1 MPETYTSIG
10 GTMSTETA
18 DKPAA
23 SLFARLIARQ
33 RPPWITVGIGL
44 LLVLA
49 PLAAAY
55 LDGVLGDLIDHG
67 FWRQLLLPPAV
78 IIYILVVSPILKR
91 VEAGVIEAFRPLVLI
106 DDDEF
111 ERLVD
116 EASRLNPIAEV
127 GSFSGGLAFGLW
139 IGHAWFSGADTLWL
153 DLYSSLAAGLM
164 FGLLAWTIYVV
175 LAGTRLTAALHRQP
189 LRIDIFDIKPFEPI
203 GRQSLIAALAFVG
216 GIVLGVVFGFGPGSI
231 YYWQNWL
238 VLFLLALV
246 PILVFFLNMRDTH
259 RVLSFEK
266 NRELESVEASI
277 LRACRNLM
285 ERIDSGKGTN
295 GLAAEINALAVYEE
309 RVKAAR
315 TWPYNTRMLRTLL
328 FSVVIPG
335 AAALGRVV
343 VEIMYD

>member
-1 MPETYTSIG
+1 MT
-10 GTMSTETA
+10 TEA
-18 DKPAA
+18 VDKPAA

-49 PLAAAY
+49 PLAAAC
-55 LDGVLGDLIDHG
+55 LDGILADLIDHG

-78 IIYILVVSPILKR
+78 IMYILVISPILQR

-106 DDDEF
+106 TDDDF
-111 ERLVD
+111 DHLVD
-116 EASRLNPIAEV
+116 ESSRLNPLIEV
-127 GSFSGGLAFGLW
+127 LAFAAGLAFGLW
-139 IGHAWFSGADTLWL
+139 LGHAWFSDADVLWL
-153 DLYSSLAAGLM
+153 DLYSTLAGGLM
-164 FGLLAWTIYVV
+164 FGLLVWTIYVV

-203 GRQSLIAALAFVG
+203 GRQSLAAALAFVG

-238 VLFLLALV
+238 ILLLLALV

-259 RVLSFEK
+259 RVLAVEK
-266 NRELESVEASI
+266 KKELAAVEGNI
-277 LRACRNLM
+277 LRTCRTLM
-285 ERIDSGKGTN
+285 DSIEGGEDASRP
-295 GLAAEINALAVYEE
+295 AAEINALTVYEE
-309 RVKAAR
+309 RVNAAR

-328 FSVVIPG
+328 FSVVIPA
-335 AAALGRVV
+335 AAALGRLAGDVLF
-343 VEIMYD
+343 D

>member
-1 MPETYTSIG
+1 M
-10 GTMSTETA
+10 
-18 DKPAA
+18 
-23 SLFARLIARQ
+23 
-33 RPPWITVGIGL
+33 

-55 LDGVLGDLIDHG
+55 LDAVLGDLIDHG

-78 IIYILVVSPILKR
+78 IIFILVVSPILQR
-91 VEAGVIEAFRPLVLI
+91 VETGVIEAFRPLVLI
-106 DDDEF
+106 DDNEF
-111 ERLVD
+111 DHLVD
-116 EASRLNPIAEV
+116 ESSHLSSVAETL
-127 GSFSGGLAFGLW
+127 SFAVGLAFGIW
-139 IGHAWFSGADTLWL
+139 IGHAWFSGTDALWL

-175 LAGTRLTAALHRQP
+175 LAGTRLTLALHRQP

-238 VLFLLALV
+238 VLLLLALV

-259 RVLSFEK
+259 HVLAAEK
-266 NRELESVEASI
+266 KRELAAVEGNI
-277 LRACRNLM
+277 LRACRTLM
-285 ERIDSGKGTN
+285 DCIERGEDAG

-309 RVKAAR
+309 RVNAAR

-335 AAALGRVV
+335 AAALGRLVA
-343 VEIMYD
+343 EILYE